1 MFAKIFNFKFNGV
14 AEAKVAA
21 SFVSDAFGKLI
32 VTNNMRSLN
41 ISIGKCGS
49 LSIQTKFENSDDLKA
64 FEVKAAEVFRDLK
77 ETMVYKEDNFAGVYI
92 FNYEAE
98 AIKAEVSCV
107 TKGEARDRAKH
118 RNRVGAAVAAATAGR
133 FGFLRVVCQLTR
145 GFLDPCVIALFL
157 FGQRGVVYLF
167 LDHNIRNPKLALF
180 VRLVLAISPSKPSSS
195 GFVAARSSHPK
206 CPQKYAVWQR
216 RPAAQKFS
224 VERKRT

>member
-98 AIKAEVSCV
+98 AIKAEVS
-107 TKGEARDRAKH
+107 AD
-118 RNRVGAAVAAATAGR
+118 
-133 FGFLRVVCQLTR
+133 
-145 GFLDPCVIALFL
+145 
-157 FGQRGVVYLF
+157 
-167 LDHNIRNPKLALF
+167 
-180 VRLVLAISPSKPSSS
+180 
-195 GFVAARSSHPK
+195 
-206 CPQKYAVWQR
+206 
-216 RPAAQKFS
+216 
-224 VERKRT
+224 

>member
-1 MFAKIFNFKFNGV
+1 MFAKIFNFKFNDV

-98 AIKAEVSCV
+98 AIKAEVS
-107 TKGEARDRAKH
+107 
-118 RNRVGAAVAAATAGR
+118 AG
-133 FGFLRVVCQLTR
+133 
-145 GFLDPCVIALFL
+145 
-157 FGQRGVVYLF
+157 
-167 LDHNIRNPKLALF
+167 
-180 VRLVLAISPSKPSSS
+180 
-195 GFVAARSSHPK
+195 
-206 CPQKYAVWQR
+206 
-216 RPAAQKFS
+216 
-224 VERKRT
+224 

>member
-21 SFVSDAFGKLI
+21 SLVSDAFGKLI

-77 ETMVYKEDNFAGVYI
+77 ETMVYKEDTFAGVYI

-98 AIKAEVSCV
+98 AIKAEVS
-107 TKGEARDRAKH
+107 A
-118 RNRVGAAVAAATAGR
+118 N
-133 FGFLRVVCQLTR
+133 
-145 GFLDPCVIALFL
+145 
-157 FGQRGVVYLF
+157 
-167 LDHNIRNPKLALF
+167 
-180 VRLVLAISPSKPSSS
+180 
-195 GFVAARSSHPK
+195 
-206 CPQKYAVWQR
+206 
-216 RPAAQKFS
+216 
-224 VERKRT
+224 

>member
-77 ETMVYKEDNFAGVYI
+77 ETCLLYTSPSPRDT
-92 FNYEAE
+92 
-98 AIKAEVSCV
+98 EVS
-107 TKGEARDRAKH
+107 RM
-118 RNRVGAAVAAATAGR
+118 
-133 FGFLRVVCQLTR
+133 
-145 GFLDPCVIALFL
+145 
-157 FGQRGVVYLF
+157 
-167 LDHNIRNPKLALF
+167 
-180 VRLVLAISPSKPSSS
+180 PSS
-195 GFVAARSSHPK
+195 A
-206 CPQKYAVWQR
+206 
-216 RPAAQKFS
+216 
-224 VERKRT
+224 

>member
-49 LSIQTKFENSDDLKA
+49 LSIQTKFENSEDLKA

-98 AIKAEVSCV
+98 AIKAEVSA
-107 TKGEARDRAKH
+107 GEVIPPQMPAKICFVVATACRRH
-118 RNRVGAAVAAATAGR
+118 VAA
-133 FGFLRVVCQLTR
+133 
-145 GFLDPCVIALFL
+145 
-157 FGQRGVVYLF
+157 
-167 LDHNIRNPKLALF
+167 
-180 VRLVLAISPSKPSSS
+180 
-195 GFVAARSSHPK
+195 
-206 CPQKYAVWQR
+206 
-216 RPAAQKFS
+216 
-224 VERKRT
+224 ERK